1 MAGSLRLVDFLLA
14 PGVAGGIK
22 NWKNRDIKTRNFN
35 KIILEISPS
44 LSRFV
49 KIILYLITRM
59 VPC

>member
-1 MAGSLRLVDFLLA
+1 MDFLLA